1 MKSYHENYLL
11 FFSCSR
17 VQISQNELSKNI
29 IIIFLA
35 QWAIPYSNP
44 RVFAWS
50 LRSYL
55 KGIRIEVSK
64 ADGQYRALTEG
75 DIHTVCF
82 FDCAFSVFISRDLST
97 ITTLGFVGVR
107 IV

>member
-1 MKSYHENYLL
+1 MKIICC
-11 FFSCSR
+11 FSPAVVCKFR
-17 VQISQNELSKNI
+17 RMNCQKYYF
-29 IIIFLA
+29 FLA

-97 ITTLGFVGVR
+97 ITTLGFLGVR

>member
-1 MKSYHENYLL
+1 MKIICCFSPAVVCKFRRMNCQKILLL
-11 FFSCSR
+11 F
-17 VQISQNELSKNI
+17 
-29 IIIFLA
+29 FLA

-97 ITTLGFVGVR
+97 ITTLGFLGVR